1 MNKDVDEE
9 QIVLLKINRGVIK
22 AGREISTQT
31 MNFSAG
37 GSTPLMTV
45 ESLGGH
51 PGSAVYLKPDVVPQ
65 CVICGGE
72 LDEQHSKRVGRFDVP
87 VCQDC
92 SPPTPPPTPR
102 DLSLAP
108 VVHETVA
115 VLSGMEVEIF
125 VRSYGPGHRDGIR
138 FEAFDVLSAN
148 RLYALEENEEEC
160 LRVLVDLKKEG
171 SLQVSDTFDPKE
183 TYESCSQKE
192 EYWSTM
198 LLALRLKPGTDRRT
212 KILALKKRKPLRPNK
227 YLRRTKSSLSLSP
240 SPTKLRKSVRARAD
254 TSDAPPK
261 GLDAGDSISSIDSTG
276 SGGSMDSGT
285 SFDFRVSS
293 LKKAKRAVKAKDIRE
308 HEIRVTEEHQIFH
321 GEIVH
326 TTPSIKLAG
335 IVCRVDVR
343 HDGESENIFF
353 HATDSMMKDYYLRTT
368 VAECMEK
375 LALVSGEPYDP
386 MMSTFSALST
396 SSAISR
402 ISRISRISGI
412 SGISGPSTEK
422 QKATQAI
429 FHVFVQKLV
438 WLEQVSVTERRS
450 KKLTLDRPGPKLSKI
465 KDVRKVRSMSPK
477 RLSSTSTFIPA
488 PKAKIPKYKA
498 SMGTSAF
505 REEQKLKRKQS
516 AAALLG
522 HEELMHQD
530 RKKNHGPIVLTRNV
544 KLSGFK
550 CVVEIRNVEGSD
562 ELLFHV
568 KDDLLK
574 EYTLHTNKSECLST
588 MKERGWPTIDDDKDS
603 MDLFD
608 LLPLFVDRLLCLEKK
623 SETERRAKKLTLNQP
638 GPRVQR
644 VKLRKTRS
652 MSPVP
657 KHFKEQ
663 VQKETAEASSRA
675 KRELVQAEIR
685 ALEHEAIRLQSE
697 EYGEVMI
704 EKNMKLANIHCA
716 VKIRYKDEEKILF
729 HAIDDQMTEYV
740 LPATVKGCLMT
751 MAVRGKRM
759 NPDMFEMKEMVEMF
773 VRYLL
778 WMEPVDEVERRV
790 KRLSLNKPPRKE
802 RRISMAKES
811 TSNIVSTMKTG
822 ERKILRRMSQ
832 VETIKYESVVKKMK
846 LPKIIPHKK
855 SVLDN
860 SDSLVHL
867 HHTMRSIDYE
877 ISVFLSWSFGFHLT
891 FVAYDEERERT
902 YTLKVTIDQAARALT
917 DSEAATL
924 LHENHDDL
932 HLEEDGRTSKFTDM
946 KKVYTSTDAI
956 RLYVDSLDIVRQKTN
971 PGSGGTSSNSGLH
984 MVLRD
989 VDDRV

>member
-1 MNKDVDEE
+1 M
-9 QIVLLKINRGVIK
+9 
-22 AGREISTQT
+22 
-31 MNFSAG
+31 
-37 GSTPLMTV
+37 
-45 ESLGGH
+45 
-51 PGSAVYLKPDVVPQ
+51 
-65 CVICGGE
+65 
-72 LDEQHSKRVGRFDVP
+72 
-87 VCQDC
+87 
-92 SPPTPPPTPR
+92 
-102 DLSLAP
+102 
-108 VVHETVA
+108 
-115 VLSGMEVEIF
+115 
-125 VRSYGPGHRDGIR
+125 RSYGPGHRDGIR

-171 SLQVSDTFDPKE
+171 SLQVSDMFDPKE

-192 EYWSTM
+192 EYWST
-198 LLALRLKPGTDRRT
+198 LLLTLRLKSGTDRRT
-212 KILALKKRKPLRPNK
+212 KILALKKKKPLRPNK

-240 SPTKLRKSVRARAD
+240 SPTKLRRSVRARAD
-254 TSDAPPK
+254 TTDAPPK
-261 GLDAGDSISSIDSTG
+261 GLDAGDSISSIDSMG
-276 SGGSMDSGT
+276 SGDSMDSGT

-293 LKKAKRAVKAKDIRE
+293 LKKAKRAVRAKEIRE
-308 HEIRVTEEHQIFH
+308 HEIRITQEHEISH

-353 HATDSMMKDYYLRTT
+353 HAIDSMMKDYYLCTT

-375 LALVSGEPYDP
+375 LALVSGEPYNP

-396 SSAISR
+396 SLT
-402 ISRISRISGI
+402 
-412 SGISGPSTEK
+412 STST
-422 QKATQAI
+422 KAAKSI
-429 FHVFVQKLV
+429 IHMFVHKLV
-438 WLEQVSVTERRS
+438 WLEQVSITERRS
-450 KKLTLDRPGPKLSKI
+450 KKLTLDRPRPKLSKI
-465 KDVRKVRSMSPK
+465 KDMRKVRSMSPK

-488 PKAKIPKYKA
+488 PKPKISKYKA
-498 SMGTSAF
+498 SMGTSIF
-505 REEQKLKRKQS
+505 REEKKLKRKQS
-516 AAALLG
+516 AAALLE

-588 MKERGWPTIDDDKDS
+588 MDERGWPTIDDGKDS

-623 SETERRAKKLTLNQP
+623 SETERRVLMLTLNQP
-638 GPRVQR
+638 GPRVRR

-663 VQKETAEASSRA
+663 VQKETAEASSRE
-675 KRELVQAEIR
+675 KRKLVQAEIR

-697 EYGEVMI
+697 EYGPVMI
-704 EKNMKLANIHCA
+704 SKTMKLANIHCA

-832 VETIKYESVVKKMK
+832 VETIKYESDVKKIK
-846 LPKIIPHKK
+846 LPKIIRHKK
-855 SVLDN
+855 SVLEDR
-860 SDSLVHL
+860 DSLVHL

-877 ISVFLSWSFGFHLT
+877 ISVFLSWSFGFRLT

-924 LHENHDDL
+924 LYENHDDL
-932 HLEEDGRTSKFTDM
+932 HLEEEGRTSKFTDM

-971 PGSGGTSSNSGLH
+971 PGSGGTPSNGGLH

-989 VDDRV
+989 IDDRV